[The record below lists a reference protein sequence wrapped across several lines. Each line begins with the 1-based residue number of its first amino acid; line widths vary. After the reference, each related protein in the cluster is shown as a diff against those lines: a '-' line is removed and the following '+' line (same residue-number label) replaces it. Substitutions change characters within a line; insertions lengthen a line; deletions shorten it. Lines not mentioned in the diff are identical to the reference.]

1 MLLTFVVLSYNRPD
15 TLERILSHFNGFSEK
30 DVSIVIKDDDS
41 PDFLLIEKIVNK
53 YKNTLEIP
61 LTLTK
66 NKSNIG
72 YDLNLLDSFE
82 KIDSEYLFFLSD
94 DDYVKVSRLNQLISV
109 LKQREHNIY
118 FTPYLADGVENR
130 FVEPIYSPGKI
141 ADVIYNSVLI
151 SGLIFNKKA
160 VAALKID
167 KQYFAQ
173 AIYTQVYLSTMT
185 VLKDEAYGTAP
196 SGILEVGGDGE
207 NFFGKNQSATN
218 RDLISDRKQI
228 SSDLNYQQFLL
239 RVVDRISVDS
249 GKEISKLF
257 WKNYSKRLLGY
268 GFKARSLGLSK
279 YKVFLKAYFN

>member
-1 MLLTFVVLSYNRPD
+1 M
-15 TLERILSHFNGFSEK
+15 
-30 DVSIVIKDDDS
+30 
-41 PDFLLIEKIVNK
+41 
-53 YKNTLEIP
+53 
-61 LTLTK
+61 
-66 NKSNIG
+66 
-72 YDLNLLDSFE
+72 
-82 KIDSEYLFFLSD
+82 
-94 DDYVKVSRLNQLISV
+94 
-109 LKQREHNIY
+109 
-118 FTPYLADGVENR
+118 
-130 FVEPIYSPGKI
+130 
-141 ADVIYNSVLI
+141 IYNSVLI

-279 YKVFLKAYFN
+279 YKVFLKAYFNDRVKKTQFISFLFICLILMPAFFSKYIFKLGRFLLRTSG